1 VLLTSGA
8 VLVVT
13 TPAVALRLVHL
24 NTLGLNSDEAVYAGQ
39 AASLAG
45 NTDFQPFFPVF
56 RAHPLLFQALLA
68 APYRIW
74 GVSPEI
80 GRALAAAFGLG
91 TIALVYL
98 IGRLLYNRATGFI
111 AALLLAVM
119 PYHVIVSRQI
129 LLDGPMA
136 FFATLGLYL
145 VARYA
150 DSGRP
155 VWVYAAGGAMGLSFL
170 SKESA
175 ILLLAGVYAFFALT
189 RTLKVRIRDLAI
201 AMLVFVIV
209 IIPYPAS
216 MKYSGKA
223 STGGH
228 FLTWQLFRRPNH
240 DWTFYPTTL
249 LFAIGVLVLVAA
261 GLGLWLCRREWS
273 WRETLLLCWIA
284 GPALFFELWAV
295 KGYQY
300 LLPIAMPITV
310 LAARALVGLVGVLRN
325 RYSNRRASLLA
336 ALATVIVVGS
346 LGVPSWN
353 KTQPAQA
360 GTTFLAGTGGVPGGR
375 AAGEWVAMNVPKG
388 GELLALGPSMAN
400 IMQFYGKHRTY
411 GLSVS
416 PNPLRRNPVYEPV
429 QNPDLLIRHGDL
441 QYIVWDSYS
450 ASRSPFFSKH
460 LMNYVERYHG
470 VVVHQEAVTITTEAG
485 HHVEKPVIVIYQV
498 RP

>member
-1 VLLTSGA
+1 MTSAA
-8 VLVVT
+8 VLVVAA
-13 TPAVALRLVHL
+13 PAVALRLIDL
-24 NTLGLNSDEAVYAGQ
+24 NALGLNSDEAVYAGQ

-45 NTDFQPFFPVF
+45 HADFQPYFPVF

-68 APYRIW
+68 VPYRIH
-74 GVSPEI
+74 GVSPEL
-80 GRALAAAFGLG
+80 GRVLSVLFGLG
-91 TIALVYL
+91 TIVLVYL
-98 IGRLLYNRATGFI
+98 IGKLLYNRATGFV

-150 DSGRP
+150 ATGRAI
-155 VWVYAAGGAMGLSFL
+155 WIYAAGGALGLSFL
-170 SKESA
+170 SKETA
-175 ILLLAGVYAFFALT
+175 LLLLAGVYAFFALT
-189 RTLKVRIRDLAI
+189 RTLKVRLRDLAI
-201 AMLVFVIV
+201 AMGVFIIV

-216 MKYSGKA
+216 MKYSGKS

-249 LFAIGVLVLVAA
+249 FFAIGALTLIAA
-261 GLGLWLCRREWS
+261 ALGLWLFRRQWS
-273 WRETLLLCWIA
+273 WRETLLLCWIL
-284 GPALFFELWAV
+284 GPAVFFELWAV

-300 LLPIAMPITV
+300 LLPIAMPVTV
-310 LAARALVGLVGVLRN
+310 LAGRALTGLAGWLRS
-325 RYSNRRASLLA
+325 RYSEGRASWVTV
-336 ALATVIVVGS
+336 LATVIVAAS
-346 LGVPSWN
+346 LAVPSWGHV
-353 KTQPAQA
+353 QPAQA

-375 AAGEWVAMNVPKG
+375 AAGEWVATNVPKG

-400 IMQFYGKHRTY
+400 IIEFYGKHRAY

-429 QNPDLLIRHGDL
+429 HNPDLLIRHGDL
-441 QYIVWDSYS
+441 QYLVWDSYS
-450 ASRSPFFSKH
+450 ASRSPFFAKH

-470 VVVHQEAVTITTEAG
+470 IVVHQETVAVTTSAG
-485 HHVEKPVIVIYQV
+485 KHVEKPVIVIYQV